1 MSELKLSGKLI
12 SEHCESIISKHP
24 RENLVSLRIQKMQSS
39 IKNAQMS
46 RLPDKEKP
54 KTVKQNQKRNMDSTR
69 PIQGSVPLSEYN
81 DSKSNRNED
90 IESQD

>member
-1 MSELKLSGKLI
+1 
-12 SEHCESIISKHP
+12 
-24 RENLVSLRIQKMQSS
+24 
-39 IKNAQMS
+39 MS